1 MENIKVGDILIDR
14 DTRRVGRKL
23 KVIWVD
29 DDSVTAE
36 VVSDSLNAKKSS
48 VGNSTDISRSRL
60 KKGYTLAEFS
70 NINSLVNGK
79 LTIDSVGPVD
89 YEKTLFKTVPS
100 EKIQINSG
108 QDWNEE
114 HGFIEVDGGID
125 SDLVNDPN
133 DLEDALNSAGY
144 FWLPPV
150 SDLADAVL
158 EESGNLSK
166 SGLVHLIHATIK
178 QGLVSSN

>member
-36 VVSDSLNAKKSS
+36 VISDSLNSKKST
-48 VGNSTDISRSRL
+48 VGNSTDIKRSRL
-60 KKGYTLAEFS
+60 KKGYTLEDS
-70 NINSLVNGK
+70 TKITSLNLGK
-79 LTIDSVGPVD
+79 MGVGTISSD
-89 YEKTLFKTVPS
+89 
-100 EKIQINSG
+100 KIKFTNVIS
-108 QDWNEE
+108 
-114 HGFIEVDGGID
+114 VDGGIASENLD
-125 SDLVNDPN
+125 SNDLVNDTN

-158 EESGNLSK
+158 EESGNLTK

-178 QGLVSSN
+178 QGLVSGN

>member
-29 DDSVTAE
+29 ADSVTAE
-36 VVSDSLNAKKSS
+36 VISDSLNSKKSS
-48 VGNSTDISRSRL
+48 VGNSTDIKRSRL
-60 KKGYTLAEFS
+60 KKGYTLADS
-70 NINSLVNGK
+70 DK
-79 LTIDSVGPVD
+79 IDSLDLGKMGVGTISPD
-89 YEKTLFKTVPS
+89 R
-100 EKIQINSG
+100 INFTSA
-108 QDWNEE
+108 DV
-114 HGFIEVDGGID
+114 GFT
-125 SDLVNDPN
+125 SNDLNPNDLMNDTN

-158 EESGNLSK
+158 EESGNISK

-178 QGLVSSN
+178 QGLVSGN

>member
-14 DTRRVGRKL
+14 DTRRVGRML

-36 VVSDSLNAKKSS
+36 VISDSLNSKKST
-48 VGNSTDISRSRL
+48 VGNSTDIKRSRL
-60 KKGYTLAEFS
+60 KKGYTLA
-70 NINSLVNGK
+70 
-79 LTIDSVGPVD
+79 DSV
-89 YEKTLFKTVPS
+89 
-100 EKIQINSG
+100 KIESMDLGKMDVGTISS
-108 QDWNEE
+108 NEIK
-114 HGFIEVDGGID
+114 FTDVIEVDN
-125 SDLVNDPN
+125 DLVNDTN

-158 EESGNLSK
+158 EESGNLTK

-178 QGLVSSN
+178 QGLVPGN

>member
-14 DTRRVGRKL
+14 DTRRVGRML

-36 VVSDSLNAKKSS
+36 VISDSLNSKKST
-48 VGNSTDISRSRL
+48 VGNSTDIKRSRL
-60 KKGYTLAEFS
+60 KKGYTLA
-70 NINSLVNGK
+70 
-79 LTIDSVGPVD
+79 DSV
-89 YEKTLFKTVPS
+89 
-100 EKIQINSG
+100 KIESLDLGKMDVGTIPE
-108 QDWNEE
+108 NEIKSPNV
-114 HGFIEVDGGID
+114 IEVDN
-125 SDLVNDPN
+125 DLVNDTN

-166 SGLVHLIHATIK
+166 SGLVYLIHATIK
-178 QGLVSSN
+178 QGLVSGN

>member
-29 DDSVTAE
+29 SDSVTAE
-36 VVSDSLNAKKSS
+36 VISDSLNSKKST
-48 VGNSTDISRSRL
+48 VGNSTDIKRSRL
-60 KKGYTLAEFS
+60 KKGYTLAENV
-70 NINSLVNGK
+70 NI
-79 LTIDSVGPVD
+79 IDSLDVGKFGKVD
-89 YEKTLFKTVPS
+89 HSKAVAHTIPS
-100 EKIQINSG
+100 EKIQIASG
-108 QDWNEE
+108 QDWRKD
-114 HGFIEVDGGID
+114 HGFIEVDEGID
-125 SDLVNDPN
+125 DDLVNDTN

-178 QGLVSSN
+178 QGLVTSN

>member
-29 DDSVTAE
+29 SDSVTAE
-36 VVSDSLNAKKSS
+36 VISDSLNAKKSS

-60 KKGYTLAEFS
+60 KKGYTLADS
-70 NINSLVNGK
+70 DK
-79 LTIDSVGPVD
+79 IDSLDLWKMSIG
-89 YEKTLFKTVPS
+89 TIS
-100 EKIQINSG
+100 A
-108 QDWNEE
+108 NELK
-114 HGFIEVDGGID
+114 FTNVIEVDN
-125 SDLVNDPN
+125 DLVNDTN
-133 DLEDALNSAGY
+133 DLEDSLNSAGY

-158 EESGNLSK
+158 EESGNLTK

-178 QGLVSSN
+178 QGLVSGN

>member
-29 DDSVTAE
+29 SDNVTAE
-36 VVSDSLNAKKSS
+36 VISDSLNSKKSS
-48 VGNSTDISRSRL
+48 VGNATDIKRSRL
-60 KKGYTLAEFS
+60 KKGYTLAEQTQ
-70 NINSLVNGK
+70 ITSLDLGK
-79 LTIDSVGPVD
+79 IGVGTVTTNVGPID
-89 YEKTLFKTVPS
+89 YSMWGGDTIPS
-100 EKIQINSG
+100 EKIK
-108 QDWNEE
+108 
-114 HGFIEVDGGID
+114 VDGSID
-125 SDLVNDPN
+125 SDLVTDTSG
-133 DLEDALNSAGY
+133 LEDALNSAGY

>member
-29 DDSVTAE
+29 SDSVTAE
-36 VVSDSLNAKKSS
+36 VISDSLNAKKSS
-48 VGNSTDISRSRL
+48 VGNSTDIARNRL
-60 KKGYTLAEFS
+60 KKGYTLVEDAKFVS
-70 NINSLVNGK
+70 
-79 LTIDSVGPVD
+79 IDVG
-89 YEKTLFKTVPS
+89 TLNTTT
-100 EKIQINSG
+100 INSG
-108 QDWNEE
+108 IIYPPKAEAPVQEDNDILNDTGSLEE
-114 HGFIEVDGGID
+114 
-125 SDLVNDPN
+125 
-133 DLEDALNSAGY
+133 ALNSAGY

-158 EESGNLSK
+158 EESGNLTK

-178 QGLVSSN
+178 QGLVSGN

>member
-29 DDSVTAE
+29 ADSVTAE
-36 VVSDSLNAKKSS
+36 VVSDSLNSKKSS
-48 VGNSTDISRSRL
+48 VGNSTDIKRSRL
-60 KKGYTLAEFS
+60 KKGYTLAEAS
-70 NINSLVNGK
+70 NIDSLDLGKMATGAVSALPAVNDHIVSSKIATPK
-79 LTIDSVGPVD
+79 L
-89 YEKTLFKTVPS
+89 
-100 EKIQINSG
+100 
-108 QDWNEE
+108 
-114 HGFIEVDGGID
+114 EVDGSVD
-125 SDLVNDPN
+125 NDLVNDTN

>member
-29 DDSVTAE
+29 ADSVTAE
-36 VVSDSLNAKKSS
+36 VVSDSLNSKKST
-48 VGNSTDISRSRL
+48 VGNSTDIKRSRL
-60 KKGYTLAEFS
+60 KKGYTLS
-70 NINSLVNGK
+70 DQSVISSLDNSKILTGTLDGVLSTHPAVNNHIHPPKIYTPKLV
-79 LTIDSVGPVD
+79 
-89 YEKTLFKTVPS
+89 
-100 EKIQINSG
+100 
-108 QDWNEE
+108 
-114 HGFIEVDGGID
+114 EVDGSID
-125 SDLVNDPN
+125 NDLVNDTN

>member
-36 VVSDSLNAKKSS
+36 VISDSLNAKKSS

-60 KKGYTLAEFS
+60 KKGYTLADS
-70 NINSLVNGK
+70 DK
-79 LTIDSVGPVD
+79 IDSLDLGKMCIGTISSD
-89 YEKTLFKTVPS
+89 R
-100 EKIQINSG
+100 INFTSLTSA
-108 QDWNEE
+108 
-114 HGFIEVDGGID
+114 DGGFT
-125 SDLVNDPN
+125 SKNLNSNDLVNDTN

-166 SGLVHLIHATIK
+166 SGLVHLIHETIK
-178 QGLVSSN
+178 QGLVSVI